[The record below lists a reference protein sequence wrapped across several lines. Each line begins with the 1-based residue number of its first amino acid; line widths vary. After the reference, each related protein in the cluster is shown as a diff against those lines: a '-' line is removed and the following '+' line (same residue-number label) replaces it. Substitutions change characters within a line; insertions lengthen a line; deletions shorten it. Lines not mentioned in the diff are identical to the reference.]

1 MKKTGDGRRVQR
13 MERELQQSI
22 ATYLV
27 SGFKTPLPGLVTVAR
42 VQMPGDL
49 RTAKVY
55 VSILGAEDARDE
67 VLERLKD
74 RAFEIQDYL
83 GRNLKS
89 RFCPKLSFYLDDAT
103 ENVLKIERILY
114 NLEAER
120 SAQAKTSPS
129 LNLVDAETENDGSDD
144 TKE

>member
-13 MERELQQSI
+13 MERELQQTI

-55 VSILGAEDARDE
+55 ISILGADDSRED
-67 VLERLKD
+67 VLERLKE

-83 GRNLKS
+83 GRHLQS

-114 NLEAER
+114 DLEAER
-120 SAQAKTSPS
+120 VAQHKIQPHLKLADNTDDDSS
-129 LNLVDAETENDGSDD
+129 SDD
-144 TKE
+144 SNN